1 MINTL
6 HIKNIGIID
15 DLSINLNNGFN
26 VLTGETGSGKTLI
39 IDSLEILAGGRFSKE
54 MIRTGEDYSF
64 AELSLFLP
72 NNTFCEDDKIII
84 SREIH
89 SNGRN
94 LCKINGR
101 MVTVSE
107 LKDFMS
113 NIIDIHAQNDNQS
126 ILDISTHINLINSYA
141 FDKLSTI
148 FKEYS
153 ENYNKYINIKL
164 ELNKNYGDDKERIR
178 KLDLLKYQADEISN
192 AKLKE
197 NEEEELE
204 NRRKIILNSEKISK
218 NLKEAD
224 SSLSDIVLDGLSSA
238 IHNLE
243 KIADFDKSYSET
255 LEKLQSSYYDL
266 EEISRDVSSFAEDN
280 YFDENEQTEIEE
292 RLNLIYSLKRKY
304 GNNISEIIAYGEKV
318 KQEILDIENLDDYI
332 ASLKKDL
339 KEIENIM
346 LEESKKMHEIRLETA
361 KELSEKINNELKEL
375 EMKNAK
381 FEISLKF
388 DETNKFNKN
397 GLDNVVFLISTNLGE
412 NAKPLIK
419 IASGGE
425 MSRIMLAIKTV
436 LSEFD
441 QIPVIVFDEIDTGIS
456 GLAASKVGE
465 KMKAISK
472 SHQVICITHLAPI
485 AAKGDHNYFISKS
498 SENNK
503 TKTAIKELSEEE
515 TIKEI
520 ARISSGTVSNAA
532 LEHAKE
538 LRSA

>member
-1 MINTL
+1 MITTL

-54 MIRTGEDYSF
+54 MIRTGEEYSF

-72 NNTFCEDDKIII
+72 NNTFCEDDNIII

-113 NIIDIHAQNDNQS
+113 HIIDIHAQNDNQS

-141 FDKLSTI
+141 FDKLSPI

-192 AKLKE
+192 ARLKE
-197 NEEEELE
+197 NEEEDLE

-224 SSLSDIVLDGLSSA
+224 SSLSDIVLDSLSST

-243 KIADFDKSYSET
+243 KIADFDKSYSDT

-280 YFDENEQTEIEE
+280 NFDESEQTEIEE

-304 GNNISEIIAYGEKV
+304 GNNISEIISYGEKV

-332 ASLKKDL
+332 AKLKKDL
-339 KEIENIM
+339 KEIEIIM

-361 KELSEKINNELKEL
+361 KELSRKINNELKEL

-381 FEISLKF
+381 FEISIKF

-397 GLDNVVFLISTNLGE
+397 GLDNVEFLISTNLGE

-465 KMKAISK
+465 KMKSISK